1 MEIQINSN
9 SNRTR
14 IALRGQVDE
23 RGAVMLKNQVKNL
36 KFDELRELV
45 FDFAEVERI
54 GSAGIGQLLLAY
66 KHLAG
71 AGGIMRLEG
80 VSPAL
85 GRLFQNL
92 KLDTLFSIKTA

>member
-1 MEIQINSN
+1 MEIKVNSTAK
-9 SNRTR
+9 RAR

-23 RGAVMLKNQVKNL
+23 TGAIMLKNQVKNL
-36 KFDELRELV
+36 KFDELQELV

-71 AGGIMRLEG
+71 GGGVMRLEG
-80 VSPAL
+80 VSPTL